1 MSAISP
7 LLLVSSIGWTVAFGS
22 EGVLR
27 CDDASPPR
35 RVDQCEA
42 VDLTASVTLEAW
54 IRPGAMAHQGGRIV
68 DKGTAGTQSGYMLDT
83 FPGNSLRM
91 IVRTNAGEVTL
102 VYPAR
107 LATDRWSH
115 VAGVFD
121 SAGGSM
127 VLYLDGREVAKE
139 TLEGGAAL
147 ARNRHPLCVGA
158 DHLGQNR
165 FLGEMDRVTIYRRA
179 LTAEEVSILASD
191 PDRASHHLPGR
202 VADWG
207 FASLDSGAYPS
218 STSDRL
224 ALKVPRLH
232 AVAPA
237 KLTGSAPPPEGA
249 RLTPWLRQP
258 AREWLEASPVGN
270 GRLGGMVHGGVN
282 RERIQLN
289 EDTLWTGGPHCYDN
303 PEALLHLG
311 EARQLIADGQF
322 RQALALADQ
331 HLIGIPKNQQAYRTL
346 GSLWIEL
353 AEHDEAA
360 DYRRELDLARG
371 VARVGYRIGEAR
383 FDREVF
389 VSFPD
394 QVMVVRLGCDEPGR
408 LTGSVLLDSPHPSES
423 VTAGDHTL
431 RMSGQLGSH
440 GGGNLLGPFDGVG
453 LKFEARVQVRHEGG
467 EVTVGE
473 SAIDFENADALT
485 LIYTAATSYRNYRD
499 IGGDP
504 AAICEQHVEA
514 VANKT
519 YAELLDAHV
528 ADHGALFDRVD
539 LDLGGTEAA
548 ERPVDERIEAVR
560 GGSADPHLVTQSFQF
575 GRYLLIAS
583 SRPGT
588 QPANLQGVWADTSPP
603 PWGGKRT
610 LNINTEMNYWPAES
624 CSLAECHEPLLR
636 LVERLR
642 EPGRRTAKVH
652 YDCARAAA
660 SRWTSP
666 GRAEGCRR

>member
-1 MSAISP
+1 
-7 LLLVSSIGWTVAFGS
+7 
-22 EGVLR
+22 
-27 CDDASPPR
+27 
-35 RVDQCEA
+35 
-42 VDLTASVTLEAW
+42 
-54 IRPGAMAHQGGRIV
+54 
-68 DKGTAGTQSGYMLDT
+68 
-83 FPGNSLRM
+83 
-91 IVRTNAGEVTL
+91 
-102 VYPAR
+102 
-107 LATDRWSH
+107 
-115 VAGVFD
+115 
-121 SAGGSM
+121 
-127 VLYLDGREVAKE
+127 
-139 TLEGGAAL
+139 
-147 ARNRHPLCVGA
+147 
-158 DHLGQNR
+158 
-165 FLGEMDRVTIYRRA
+165 
-179 LTAEEVSILASD
+179 
-191 PDRASHHLPGR
+191 
-202 VADWG
+202 
-207 FASLDSGAYPS
+207 
-218 STSDRL
+218 
-224 ALKVPRLH
+224 
-232 AVAPA
+232 
-237 KLTGSAPPPEGA
+237 
-249 RLTPWLRQP
+249 
-258 AREWLEASPVGN
+258 
-270 GRLGGMVHGGVN
+270 
-282 RERIQLN
+282 
-289 EDTLWTGGPHCYDN
+289 
-303 PEALLHLG
+303 
-311 EARQLIADGQF
+311 
-322 RQALALADQ
+322 
-331 HLIGIPKNQQAYRTL
+331 
-346 GSLWIEL
+346 
-353 AEHDEAA
+353 
-360 DYRRELDLARG
+360 
-371 VARVGYRIGEAR
+371 
-383 FDREVF
+383 
-389 VSFPD
+389 
-394 QVMVVRLGCDEPGR
+394 VRLGCDEPGR

-603 PWGGKRT
+603 PWGGKWT